1 MSGIPYDAKNPPTA
15 DDYSKMLN
23 MSPILQASKV
33 YLEGITF

>member
-23 MSPILQASKV
+23 MSPILHASKV
-33 YLEGITF
+33 YTEGMF